1 MGTNSKYMVN
11 NNNKDNN
18 DNHMIMSLTKPNWI
32 QNQAFYR
39 QLQLGHGGPL

>member
-1 MGTNSKYMVN
+1 MTI
-11 NNNKDNN
+11 
-18 DNHMIMSLTKPNWI
+18 MIMSLTEPNWI